1 MYILGKSTD
10 TEPLGQWW
18 HR

>member
-1 MYILGKSTD
+1 VV
-10 TEPLGQWW
+10 TEEELGQWW